1 MGKSVFVFSTLAT
14 DVMYVEWLQGGA
26 DLPMQGRK
34 VTIKG
39 GTGVADSRIVTPIGV
54 GTEVDE
60 DDLPW
65 LETVPQFQHHVKE
78 GHIRVERKSADP
90 EKVAADMKLRD
101 RSAPLTPSDFENAPE
116 SVAKPSKRSA

>member
-1 MGKSVFVFSTLAT
+1 MGKPVFVFSTLAA

-26 DLPMQGRK
+26 DLPMQGRN

-39 GTGVADSRIVTPIGV
+39 GTGVANDRIVTPIGV

-60 DDLPW
+60 EHLAW
-65 LETVPQFQHHVKE
+65 LEASPVFRHHVKE

-90 EKVAADMKLRD
+90 EKVAADMNLRD
-101 RSAPLTPSDFENAPE
+101 NSGPLTPSDFENA
-116 SVAKPSKRSA
+116 SDGVAKPSKRSA